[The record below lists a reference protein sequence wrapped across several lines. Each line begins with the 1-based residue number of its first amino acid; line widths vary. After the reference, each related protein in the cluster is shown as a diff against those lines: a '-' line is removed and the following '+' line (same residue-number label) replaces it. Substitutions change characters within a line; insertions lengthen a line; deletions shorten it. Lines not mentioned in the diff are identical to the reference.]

1 VVEPGLQVQFE
12 PASERAGSCP
22 RLRVAGEVDIQTSPV
37 LQEHLTRVLDE
48 GHTSIIVDLTDVG
61 FLDSTGLS
69 VLIAGLKRC
78 QGSGGDLRVAS
89 PQPNVRR
96 VLEVTGLAEVFQLDR
111 PDEPRG

>member
-12 PASERAGSCP
+12 AASERAGSCP
-22 RLRVAGEVDIQTSPV
+22 VLKVAGEVDIQTSPV
-37 LQEHLTRVLDE
+37 LHDHLTRVLDE
-48 GHTSIIVDLTDVG
+48 GHTSVIVDLTDVT

-78 QGSGGDLRVAS
+78 QGSGGSLRVAS

-96 VLEVTGLAEVFQLDR
+96 VLEVTGLDDVFDLDP
-111 PDEPRG
+111 PDEPGT